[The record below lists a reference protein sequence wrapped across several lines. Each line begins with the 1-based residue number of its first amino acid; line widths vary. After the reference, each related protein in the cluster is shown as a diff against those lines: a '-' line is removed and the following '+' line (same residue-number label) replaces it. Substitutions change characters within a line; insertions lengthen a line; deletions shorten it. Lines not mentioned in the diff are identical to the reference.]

1 MLNSPFMVRAR
12 ALTGFAN
19 VVAECGADPARLLRE
34 SGLSVSLLD
43 RPDAPIPVVA
53 FAQLLARAAEEL
65 QVPDF
70 SLRMAACQDL
80 TVLGAV
86 SLIGLNS
93 ATVGE
98 AVLRVGRNLPYHSPA
113 LQIQLERS
121 GEQDVLR
128 LINDVKL
135 DAAPMRQLAEH
146 TLLNSTNILRRF
158 SRLPGRDWSVHFR
171 HAAAFPVA
179 RYAQF
184 FGCEVVFDQPV
195 EEIRVPAS
203 VMDTQIQ
210 YANAEL
216 RKVGEHYAGALIRY
230 HPLDLGRQVEELIE
244 RQLGAGCCNLSV
256 IAEQLDM
263 PSYSLQRRLAA
274 LNLRFEDITD
284 KVRRRRAEEM
294 LPLTALPLSRI
305 AECLGYS
312 SQTSFTRSCRRWF
325 GESPQAMRARMNK
338 MIG

>member
-146 TLLNSTNILRRF
+146 TLLNSTNILEVF
-158 SRLPGRDWSVHFR
+158 PS
-171 HAAAFPVA
+171 FPV
-179 RYAQF
+179 
-184 FGCEVVFDQPV
+184 GTGPC
-195 EEIRVPAS
+195 IS
-203 VMDTQIQ
+203 VT
-210 YANAEL
+210 
-216 RKVGEHYAGALIRY
+216 
-230 HPLDLGRQVEELIE
+230 
-244 RQLGAGCCNLSV
+244 
-256 IAEQLDM
+256 
-263 PSYSLQRRLAA
+263 RRPFPW
-274 LNLRFEDITD
+274 N
-284 KVRRRRAEEM
+284 V
-294 LPLTALPLSRI
+294 
-305 AECLGYS
+305 
-312 SQTSFTRSCRRWF
+312 TRSFSAAKSFLTSPSKKF
-325 GESPQAMRARMNK
+325 GSRQA
-338 MIG
+338 